1 MSFLAQTNEDFIKLQ
16 MRSLLSNPH
25 HKKQLK
31 QKLKTV
37 GLYTIRTGFSTYK
50 YFIDTELNKRKSK
63 SLNSRYKLSSYTP
76 TPNKAGNLLPKLA
89 TKTNKTKSGILN
101 SSFCKKGKIQISWC
115 VLYKIINKINIR
127 SGTVNIVKDVKTSTF
142 SEIKNEFSGFYLCAF
157 INLFQNLS
165 NILPE
170 GPLSINLNVNKVI
183 ATTFNEINH

>member
-63 SLNSRYKLSSYTP
+63 SLNSR
-76 TPNKAGNLLPKLA
+76 
-89 TKTNKTKSGILN
+89 
-101 SSFCKKGKIQISWC
+101 
-115 VLYKIINKINIR
+115 
-127 SGTVNIVKDVKTSTF
+127 
-142 SEIKNEFSGFYLCAF
+142 
-157 INLFQNLS
+157 
-165 NILPE
+165 
-170 GPLSINLNVNKVI
+170 
-183 ATTFNEINH
+183 